1 MTVLTTAVEKFG
13 VRVASYAVGY
23 RVELVSDWAYAA
35 ARWGA
40 FEPLT
45 AFQHPQWYASWYRAF
60 ASTDGVEPLIAIVSD
75 AATGERAALLPLI
88 CHRQGSLRIVEF
100 ADLNLTDFNAPI
112 LGPAAPRDDVA
123 AWQFWRDLQAALRK
137 APGGADLIRF
147 RKMPVKLA
155 TRSNPLALLDG
166 IGPSVVNGNLLTI
179 GDDHNAWRYELNRK
193 VRKELGRSWR
203 VFTREP
209 SAAFRVATDTGE
221 AMDLL
226 SVTEVQ
232 QGARLNGLG
241 LNYVLDNA
249 DCAAFYRDLVREGT
263 ARGYAVM
270 TALAT
275 SDEVVAT
282 LLGVR
287 TGSRYVMIR
296 ISNAGEKW
304 SACSPGRLIID
315 RTIEALHKDGVRE
328 FDFSIGNY
336 TYKRRFRP
344 QRTPLV
350 DLSAPL
356 SWRGQPYA
364 LRDRAVLALRHYPE
378 LTARLKQALGKS
390 APSREDD

>member
-13 VRVASYAVGY
+13 AQVASYAVGY
-23 RVELVSDWAYAA
+23 RVELVFDWAQAA

-60 ASTDGVEPLIAIVSD
+60 ASTDGVEPLIAVVSD

-88 CHRQGSLRIVEF
+88 RRRQGGLGIVEF
-100 ADLNLTDFNAPI
+100 ADLNLTDFNAPL
-112 LGPAAPRDDVA
+112 LGPAAPRDEVA
-123 AWQFWRDLQAALRK
+123 AWQFWRDLQAALRSSR
-137 APGGADLIRF
+137 GGADLIRF
-147 RKMPVKLA
+147 RKMPVRLA

-203 VFTREP
+203 VFTRER
-209 SAAFRVATDTGE
+209 SAVFKVAADTDE
-221 AMDLL
+221 AVDLL

-232 QGARLNGLG
+232 QGARLSGLG
-241 LNYVLDNA
+241 LNYALGNA
-249 DCAAFYRDLVREGT
+249 DCTAFYRDLVREG
-263 ARGYAVM
+263 AGLGFAVM

-275 SDEVVAT
+275 RDEVVAT
-282 LLGVR
+282 LLGIR
-287 TGSRYVMIR
+287 TGSRYVMLR

-315 RTIEALHKDGVRE
+315 RTIAALHKDGVRE

-336 TYKRRFRP
+336 SYKRRFGP

-350 DLSAPL
+350 DLGAAL

-364 LRDRAVLALRHYPE
+364 LRDRAVLALRHYPK
-378 LTARLKQALGKS
+378 LSARLKQALGK
-390 APSREDD
+390 ATPSREDD

>member
-13 VRVASYAVGY
+13 ARVASYAVGY
-23 RVELVSDWAYAA
+23 RVELVSDWAQAA

-60 ASTDGVEPLIAIVSD
+60 ASTDGVEPLIAVVSD

-88 CHRQGSLRIVEF
+88 RHRQGSLRIVEF
-100 ADLNLTDFNAPI
+100 ADLNLTDFNAPL

-123 AWQFWRDLQAALRK
+123 ARQFWRDLQAALRK
-137 APGGADLIRF
+137 THGGADLIRL

-155 TRSNPLALLDG
+155 ARPNPLALLDG
-166 IGPSVVNGNLLTI
+166 VGPSVVNGNLLTI
-179 GDDHNAWRYELNRK
+179 GDDHNAWRYELDRK

-209 SAAFRVATDTGE
+209 YAVFKFATDTDE
-221 AMDLL
+221 ALDLL
-226 SVTEVQ
+226 STTEVQ
-232 QGARLNGLG
+232 QGTRLSGLG
-241 LNYVLDNA
+241 LNYVLDNE
-249 DCAAFYRDLVREGT
+249 DCTAFYRDLVREGT
-263 ARGYAVM
+263 SRGYALM
-270 TALAT
+270 TALTT

-282 LLGVR
+282 LLGIR

-336 TYKRRFRP
+336 SYKRRFGP

-350 DLSAPL
+350 DLSAAL
-356 SWRGQPYA
+356 SWRGQPHA
-364 LRDRAVLALRHYPE
+364 LRDRAVLALRHYPK
-378 LTARLKQALGKS
+378 LSARLKQALAKS
-390 APSREDD
+390 ELSREDE

>member
-13 VRVASYAVGY
+13 ARAASYAVGY
-23 RVELVSDWAYAA
+23 RVELVSDWAQAV

-60 ASTDGVEPLIAIVSD
+60 ASTDGVSPLIAIVSD

-88 CHRQGSLRIVEF
+88 CHRQGGLRIVEF
-100 ADLNLTDFNAPI
+100 ADLNLTDFNAPL
-112 LGPAAPRDDVA
+112 LGPAAPRDDVT
-123 AWQFWRDLQAALRK
+123 AWQFWRHLQAALRK
-137 APGGADLIRF
+137 VHGGADLVRF
-147 RKMPVKLA
+147 RKMPVRLA
-155 TRSNPLALLDG
+155 GRSNPLALLDG
-166 IGPSVVNGNLLTI
+166 VGPSVVNGNLLTV
-179 GDDHNAWRYELNRK
+179 GDDYNAWRYELDRK

-203 VFTREP
+203 VFTRERT
-209 SAAFRVATDTGE
+209 AAFKIAADTDQ
-221 AMDLL
+221 ALDLL
-226 SVTEVQ
+226 SITEVQ

-241 LNYVLDNA
+241 LNYVLDDP
-249 DCAAFYRDLVREGT
+249 DCAAFYRDLVREG
-263 ARGYAVM
+263 ADRGYAVM
-270 TALAT
+270 TALT
-275 SDEVVAT
+275 TRDEVVAT

-287 TGSRYVMIR
+287 AGSRYVMLR

-315 RTIEALHKDGVRE
+315 RTIEALHEDGVRE

-336 TYKRRFRP
+336 SYKRRFNP

-356 SWRGQPYA
+356 SWRGQPHA
-364 LRDRAVLALRHYPE
+364 LRDLAVLALRHYPK
-378 LTARLKQALGKS
+378 LTARLKRALGKAS
-390 APSREDD
+390 PSREED

>member
-1 MTVLTTAVEKFG
+1 MTVLTSAVEKFG
-13 VRVASYAVGY
+13 ARVATYAVGY
-23 RVELVSDWAYAA
+23 RVELVSDWAQAA

-60 ASTDGVEPLIAIVSD
+60 ASTDGVEPLIAVVSD

-88 CHRQGSLRIVEF
+88 LHRQGSLRIVEF
-100 ADLNLTDFNAPI
+100 ADLNLTDFNAPL

-123 AWQFWRDLQAALRK
+123 AWQFWRDLQAALRHV
-137 APGGADLIRF
+137 PGGADLVRF
-147 RKMPVKLA
+147 RKMPLKLA
-155 TRSNPLALLDG
+155 GRPNPLAQLDDV
-166 IGPSVVNGNLLTI
+166 GPSVVNGNCLTI
-179 GDDHNAWRYELNRK
+179 GDDHNAWRYELDRK

-203 VFTREP
+203 VFTRER
-209 SAAFRVATDTGE
+209 SAAFRVAADTDE
-221 AMDLL
+221 ALQLL

-241 LNYVLDNA
+241 LNYVLGNA
-249 DCAAFYRDLVREGT
+249 DCTAFYRDLVREGT
-263 ARGYAVM
+263 SRGYAVM
-270 TALAT
+270 TALTT

-296 ISNAGEKW
+296 VSNAGERW
-304 SACSPGRLIID
+304 SVCSPGRLIID

-328 FDFSIGNY
+328 FEFSIGNY
-336 TYKRRFRP
+336 SYKRRFGA

-350 DLSAPL
+350 DIGAAL
-356 SWRGQPYA
+356 SWRGRPHA
-364 LRDRAVLALRHYPE
+364 LRDRAVLALRHYPK
-378 LTARLKQALGKS
+378 LSARLKQALGK
-390 APSREDD
+390 ATPTREDD